1 MRRITRPNT
10 QISQTQSDIENRI
23 LRACKQGSRKRFDVK
38 LIAVSKRQEA
48 DRIQA
53 SLEAGFRCFGENQVQ
68 EALTRWLPLTFIY
81 PDLELHLIGAL
92 QSNKAADAVRLFDV
106 IHTIDR
112 DKIAKAVTVEM
123 KKQNKQL
130 SCFIQ
135 VNTGLE
141 SQKSGIVP
149 EEAVEFAQICAHDYG
164 LIVEGFMC
172 IPPIEEDASP
182 HFAFLNKLASQAG
195 LASLSMGMSADYEDA
210 IRLGATHIRIGS
222 AFFGNRAY

>member
-1 MRRITRPNT
+1 MQPNT
-10 QISQTQSDIENRI
+10 QISQSQIDIENRI
-23 LRACKQGSRKRFDVK
+23 LRACKHASRNRSDVK
-38 LIAVSKRQEA
+38 LMAVSKRQEA

-68 EALTRWLPLTFIY
+68 EALTRWLPLISIY

-112 DKIAKAVTVEM
+112 DKIAKAVSVEI

-195 LASLSMGMSADYEDA
+195 LASLSMGMSADFEDA

>member
-1 MRRITRPNT
+1 MQPNT
-10 QISQTQSDIENRI
+10 KKSQSQIDIENRI
-23 LRACKQGSRKRFDVK
+23 IRACKEASRNRSNVK

-68 EALTRWLPLTFIY
+68 EALARWLPLTSIY

-112 DKIAKAVTVEM
+112 DKIAKAVSVEM

-141 SQKSGIVP
+141 SQKSGIAP
-149 EEAVEFAQICAHDYG
+149 EKAVEFAQICAHDYG

-195 LASLSMGMSADYEDA
+195 LASLSMGMSADFDDA

-222 AFFGNRAY
+222 AFFGNRVY

>member
-1 MRRITRPNT
+1 MTFNSGT
-10 QISQTQSDIENRI
+10 NSLKQSEIENKI
-23 LRACKQGSRKRFDVK
+23 QKACKVSHRERSSVE
-38 LIAVSKRQEA
+38 LIVVSKRQPNERVKA
-48 DRIQA
+48 ALDH
-53 SLEAGFRCFGENQVQ
+53 GFRSFGENQIQ
-68 EALTRWLPLTFIY
+68 EARERWKSFKPIY

-112 DKIAKAVTVEM
+112 DKIAKAVSVEM

-149 EEAVEFAQICAHDYG
+149 EKAVEFAKICAHDYG

-195 LASLSMGMSADYEDA
+195 LASLSMGMSADFEDA

>member
-1 MRRITRPNT
+1 MQPNT
-10 QISQTQSDIENRI
+10 KKSQSQIDIENRI
-23 LRACKQGSRKRFDVK
+23 LRACKEASRNRSNVK

-48 DRIQA
+48 ERIQA

-68 EALTRWLPLTFIY
+68 EALTRWLPLTSIY
-81 PDLELHLIGAL
+81 PDLELHLIGGL

-112 DKIAKAVTVEM
+112 DKIAKAVSVEM

-141 SQKSGIVP
+141 SQKSGIAP
-149 EEAVEFAQICAHDYG
+149 DEAVEFAQICAHDYG

-195 LASLSMGMSADYEDA
+195 LASLSMGMSADFEDA

>member
-1 MRRITRPNT
+1 MQPNT
-10 QISQTQSDIENRI
+10 KKSQSQIDIENRI
-23 LRACKQGSRKRFDVK
+23 IRACKEASRNRSNVK

-68 EALTRWLPLTFIY
+68 EALARWLPLTSIY

-112 DKIAKAVTVEM
+112 DKIAKAVSVEM

-141 SQKSGIVP
+141 SQKSGIAP
-149 EEAVEFAQICAHDYG
+149 EKAVEFAQICAHDYG

-172 IPPIEEDASP
+172 LPPIEEDASP

-195 LASLSMGMSADYEDA
+195 LTSLSMGMSADFEDA

>member
-1 MRRITRPNT
+1 MTFNSGT
-10 QISQTQSDIENRI
+10 NSLKQSEIENKI
-23 LRACKQGSRKRFDVK
+23 QKACKVSHRERSSVE
-38 LIAVSKRQEA
+38 LIVVSKRQPNERVKA
-48 DRIQA
+48 ALDH
-53 SLEAGFRCFGENQVQ
+53 GFRSFGENQIQ
-68 EALTRWLPLTFIY
+68 EARERWKSFKPIY

-112 DKIAKAVTVEM
+112 DKIAKAVSVEM

-195 LASLSMGMSADYEDA
+195 LASLSMGMSADFEDA

>member
-1 MRRITRPNT
+1 MQPNT
-10 QISQTQSDIENRI
+10 QISQTQIDIENRI
-23 LRACKQGSRKRFDVK
+23 LRACKHASRKRSEVK

-68 EALTRWLPLTFIY
+68 EALTRWLPLTSIY

-112 DKIAKAVTVEM
+112 DKIAKAVSVEM

-130 SCFIQ
+130 LLRNKQ
-135 VNTGLE
+135 
-141 SQKSGIVP
+141 
-149 EEAVEFAQICAHDYG
+149 YG
-164 LIVEGFMC
+164 LHKKQRMMHYWKNYVRQVSVVQQVVMMYKKV
-172 IPPIEEDASP
+172 SP
-182 HFAFLNKLASQAG
+182 H
-195 LASLSMGMSADYEDA
+195 
-210 IRLGATHIRIGS
+210 
-222 AFFGNRAY
+222 

>member
-1 MRRITRPNT
+1 MQPNT
-10 QISQTQSDIENRI
+10 QISQTQIVIESRV
-23 LRACKQGSRKRFDVK
+23 LRACKHASRNRSDVK

-48 DRIQA
+48 ERIQA

-68 EALTRWLPLTFIY
+68 EALNRWPPLTSIY

-112 DKIAKAVTVEM
+112 DKIAKAVSVEM

-141 SQKSGIVP
+141 SQKSGITP
-149 EEAVEFAQICAHDYG
+149 EKAVEFAQICAHDYG

-172 IPPIEEDASP
+172 IPPIDEDASP
-182 HFAFLNKLASQAG
+182 HFAFLNKLVSQAG
-195 LASLSMGMSADYEDA
+195 LASLSMGMSADFEDA

>member
-1 MRRITRPNT
+1 MQPNT
-10 QISQTQSDIENRI
+10 RISQSQIDIENRI
-23 LRACKQGSRKRFDVK
+23 LRASKHASRNRSDVK

-48 DRIQA
+48 ERIQA

-68 EALTRWLPLTFIY
+68 EALIRWLPLTSIY

-112 DKIAKAVTVEM
+112 DKIAKAVSVEM

-195 LASLSMGMSADYEDA
+195 LASLSMGMSADFEDA

-222 AFFGNRAY
+222 AFFGNRSY

>member
-1 MRRITRPNT
+1 MQPNT
-10 QISQTQSDIENRI
+10 KKSQSQIDIENRI
-23 LRACKQGSRKRFDVK
+23 IRACKEASRNRSNVK

-68 EALTRWLPLTFIY
+68 EALARWLPLTSIY

-112 DKIAKAVTVEM
+112 DKIAKAVSVEM

-141 SQKSGIVP
+141 SQKSGIAP
-149 EEAVEFAQICAHDYG
+149 EKAVEFAQICAHDYG

-195 LASLSMGMSADYEDA
+195 LASLSMGMSADFEDA

>member
-1 MRRITRPNT
+1 MQLNT
-10 QISQTQSDIENRI
+10 QISQSQIDIENRI
-23 LRACKQGSRKRFDVK
+23 LRACKHASRKRSDVK

-48 DRIQA
+48 ERIQA

-68 EALTRWLPLTFIY
+68 EALTRWLPLTSIY
-81 PDLELHLIGAL
+81 LDLELHLIGAL

-112 DKIAKAVTVEM
+112 DKIAKAVSVEI

-141 SQKSGIVP
+141 SQKSGIAP

-195 LASLSMGMSADYEDA
+195 LASLSMGMSADFEDA

>member
-1 MRRITRPNT
+1 MQPNT
-10 QISQTQSDIENRI
+10 QISQTQIDIENRI
-23 LRACKQGSRKRFDVK
+23 LRACKHASRKRSEVK

-68 EALTRWLPLTFIY
+68 EALTRWLPLTSIY

-112 DKIAKAVTVEM
+112 DKIAKAVSVEM

-130 SCFIQ
+130 SCLIQ

-149 EEAVEFAQICAHDYG
+149 EKAVEFAKICAYNYG

-195 LASLSMGMSADYEDA
+195 LASLSMGMSADFEDA

-222 AFFGNRAY
+222 ALFGNRAY

>member
-1 MRRITRPNT
+1 MQPNT
-10 QISQTQSDIENRI
+10 KKSQSQIDIENRI
-23 LRACKQGSRKRFDVK
+23 IRACKEASRNRSNVK

-68 EALTRWLPLTFIY
+68 EALARWLPLTSIY

-112 DKIAKAVTVEM
+112 DKIAKAVSVEM

-141 SQKSGIVP
+141 SQKSGIAP
-149 EEAVEFAQICAHDYG
+149 EKAVEFAQICAHDYG

-172 IPPIEEDASP
+172 IPPIDEDASP

-195 LASLSMGMSADYEDA
+195 LTSLSMGMSADFEDA

>member
-1 MRRITRPNT
+1 MQPNK
-10 QISQTQSDIENRI
+10 QISQTQFDIENRI
-23 LRACKQGSRKRFDVK
+23 LRACKQASRNRSDVK

-48 DRIQA
+48 ERIQA
-53 SLEAGFRCFGENQVQ
+53 SLDAGFRCFGENQVQ
-68 EALTRWLPLTFIY
+68 EALTRWLPLKSIY
-81 PDLELHLIGAL
+81 PDLELHLIGPL

-112 DKIAKAVTVEM
+112 DKIAKALSVEM

-141 SQKSGIVP
+141 SQKSGIAP
-149 EEAVEFAQICAHDYG
+149 DQAIQFAQMCAHDYG
-164 LIVEGFMC
+164 LIAEGFMC
-172 IPPIEEDASP
+172 IPPMEEDASP
-182 HFAFLNKLASQAG
+182 HFAFLNKLASQAS
-195 LASLSMGMSADYEDA
+195 LNSLSMGMSADFEDA

-222 AFFGNRAY
+222 AFFGNRKY

>member
-1 MRRITRPNT
+1 MQPNT
-10 QISQTQSDIENRI
+10 QISQTQIDIENRI
-23 LRACKQGSRKRFDVK
+23 LRACKHACRRRSDVK

-68 EALTRWLPLTFIY
+68 EALTRWLPLISIY

-92 QSNKAADAVRLFDV
+92 QSNKASDAVRLFDV

-112 DKIAKAVTVEM
+112 DKIAKAVSVEM

-149 EEAVEFAQICAHDYG
+149 EKAVEFAKICAHDYG

-195 LASLSMGMSADYEDA
+195 LASLSMGMSADFEDA

>member
-1 MRRITRPNT
+1 MQPNT
-10 QISQTQSDIENRI
+10 QISQSQIDIENRI
-23 LRACKQGSRKRFDVK
+23 LRACKHASRNRSDVK

-48 DRIQA
+48 ERIQA

-68 EALTRWLPLTFIY
+68 EALIRWLPLTSIY

-112 DKIAKAVTVEM
+112 DKIAKAVSVEM

-141 SQKSGIVP
+141 SQKSGIAP

-195 LASLSMGMSADYEDA
+195 LASLSMGMSADFEDA

>member
-1 MRRITRPNT
+1 MRPNT
-10 QISQTQSDIENRI
+10 QISQTQIDIENRI
-23 LRACKQGSRKRFDVK
+23 LRACKQASRKRSDVK

-68 EALTRWLPLTFIY
+68 EALARWLPLTSIY

-112 DKIAKAVTVEM
+112 DKIAKAVSVEM

-135 VNTGLE
+135 VNTGHE

-195 LASLSMGMSADYEDA
+195 LASLSMGMSADFEDA

>member
-1 MRRITRPNT
+1 MHPNT
-10 QISQTQSDIENRI
+10 QKSQSQIDIENRI
-23 LRACKQGSRKRFDVK
+23 LRACKQASRNHSDVK

-68 EALTRWLPLTFIY
+68 EALTRWMPLTSIY

-112 DKIAKAVTVEM
+112 DKIAKAVSMEM

-141 SQKSGIVP
+141 SQKSGIAP
-149 EEAVEFAQICAHDYG
+149 EKAVEFAQICVHDYG

-172 IPPIEEDASP
+172 LPPIEEDASP

-195 LASLSMGMSADYEDA
+195 LASLSMGMSADFEDA

>member
-1 MRRITRPNT
+1 MTFNSGT
-10 QISQTQSDIENRI
+10 NSLEQSEIENKI
-23 LRACKQGSRKRFDVK
+23 QKACKISNRDRSSIE
-38 LIAVSKRQEA
+38 LIAVSKRQPNERVKA
-48 DRIQA
+48 A
-53 SLEAGFRCFGENQVQ
+53 LENGFRSFGENQIQ
-68 EALTRWLPLTFIY
+68 EARERWKSFKPIY

-112 DKIAKAVTVEM
+112 DKIAKAVSVEM

-141 SQKSGIVP
+141 SQKSGIAP

-195 LASLSMGMSADYEDA
+195 LASLSMGMSADFEDA

>member
-1 MRRITRPNT
+1 MQPNT
-10 QISQTQSDIENRI
+10 KKSQSQIDIENRI
-23 LRACKQGSRKRFDVK
+23 IRACKEASRNRSNVK

-68 EALTRWLPLTFIY
+68 EALARWLPLTSIY

-112 DKIAKAVTVEM
+112 DKIAKAVSVEM

-141 SQKSGIVP
+141 SQKSGIAP
-149 EEAVEFAQICAHDYG
+149 EKAVEFAQICAHDYG

-195 LASLSMGMSADYEDA
+195 LASLSMGMSADFDDA